1 MLKFFRTDA
10 YHGLMGGLSP
20 YMYKIDLWLRMTGVP
35 HEKIIEPFS
44 ALLAQSPRGLVPFV
58 ELDGET
64 IDDSTI
70 ILERL
75 AKQHDDPL
83 NDHRLTVEQHS
94 QGILVR
100 SLCEHELFYL
110 MSYGR
115 LGDERS
121 DYQTLIEFNLGG
133 SLPEEKLERAV
144 EAYRASVLKRL
155 YAWRIGRY
163 EDEFIIKELRK
174 CLGALSVILGDREWL
189 FDDKPSIYDLD
200 LFSMLAQIIH
210 YPLRNPQVAI
220 AREYSNL
227 VVYCDRIRA
236 SYYGYD
242 SDNDE

>member
-20 YMYKIDLWLRMTGVP
+20 YMYKIDLWLSITGVP

-58 ELDGET
+58 ELDGEI
-64 IDDSTI
+64 IDDSTV

-75 AKQHDDPL
+75 KKLHNDPL
-83 NDHRLTVEQHS
+83 NDHRLTHEQHAL
-94 QGILVR
+94 GILLR

-121 DYQTLIEFNLGG
+121 DYQTLITFNLGDTV
-133 SLPEEKLERAV
+133 PKEKLESAV

-163 EDEFIIKELRK
+163 EDEFITSELRK
-174 CLGALSVILGDREWL
+174 CLGTLSVVLGDKEWL
-189 FDDKPSIYDLD
+189 FDAKPSIYDLD
-200 LFSMLAQIIH
+200 IFSMLAQIVH

-220 AREYSNL
+220 AREYVNL
-227 VVYCDRIRA
+227 VEYCDRVRDRF
-236 SYYGYD
+236 Y
-242 SDNDE
+242 DNDAG